1 MKKVAFMF
9 VAAMALS
16 FAACGGQTK
25 ASEECDSTACDSAVV
40 EEVVDSAAAVVDS
53 AAAVV
58 DSVVA
63 EVVAE

>member
-40 EEVVDSAAAVVDS
+40 EEVVVEDSAAADTVV
-53 AAAVV
+53 AEA
-58 DSVVA
+58 A

>member
-25 ASEECDSTACDSAVV
+25 ASEECDSTACDSAAVV
-40 EEVVDSAAAVVDS
+40 EEVVVEDSAAADTVV
-53 AAAVV
+53 AEA
-58 DSVVA
+58 A